1 MECLVLSMKHLYNKH
16 DILAKNVLIFFKS
29 IPTYILGIV
38 QMFGGKKIST
48 ITYHHIKKKI
58 INHKLTNTNPILIT
72 KNNMNTHK

>member
-1 MECLVLSMKHLYNKH
+1 MESACQHYSSYLSLW
-16 DILAKNVLIFFKS
+16 F
-29 IPTYILGIV
+29 GIV